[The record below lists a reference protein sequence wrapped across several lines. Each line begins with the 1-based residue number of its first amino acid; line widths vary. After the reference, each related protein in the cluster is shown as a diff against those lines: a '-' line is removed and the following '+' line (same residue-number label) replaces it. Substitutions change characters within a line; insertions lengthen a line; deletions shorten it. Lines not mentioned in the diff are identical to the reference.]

1 MREDNGRALIGTD
14 LPARASRFE
23 TGRVAVIAAGH
34 AVHDT
39 FTAFL
44 PPLLPVFI
52 EKFGLSISGA
62 GILTVFLQAPSLI
75 QPAIGRF
82 ADRFNLRRMVLW
94 APALAAVC
102 MSLLGVA
109 PGYAWVALL
118 LTLAGLNSAGLHAV
132 APIMA
137 GNVSGSR
144 LGRGMSFW
152 MVGGELGRT
161 LGPIIVVSVVAPLT
175 LKGMLWLIPVGL
187 VVSLLLNIHLKQ
199 VPYTM
204 QAAESS
210 SPWRATL
217 RQMLPLFIPLSVFIT
232 LRAFL
237 QSAAVIYLPTFLT
250 GQGSSLWIAG
260 AALTILQGAGV
271 AGALVSGSLSD
282 RIGRRK
288 VLIACVLS
296 APVFTWLFLSSQGLI
311 QVAMV
316 ALMGF
321 FVISPTPVVMALV
334 QESYPKDRA
343 FANGVY
349 MGLSFV
355 IRSTVVV
362 LVGVMGDHLGL
373 RTAFFLCAGLM
384 LLAFPAAL
392 CLPRG
397 EGTRDSRP
405 PDEKTRV
412 CV

>member
-1 MREDNGRALIGTD
+1 MREDNGRALIESNS
-14 LPARASRFE
+14 PPRSSSFE
-23 TGRVAVIAAGH
+23 TGKVVTVAAGH

-39 FTAFL
+39 YTAFL

-52 EKFGLSISGA
+52 EKLGLSITGA
-62 GILTVFLQAPSLI
+62 GFLTVFLQAPSLV
-75 QPAIGRF
+75 QPGIGRL
-82 ADRFNLRRMVLW
+82 ADRFNLRSLVLW
-94 APALAAVC
+94 APALAAVF

-109 PGYAWVALL
+109 PGYAWIALL

-175 LKGMLWLIPVGL
+175 LKGLIWLMPAGL
-187 VVSLLLNIHLKQ
+187 VVSLLLNIQLKQ
-199 VPYTM
+199 VPYHDQTK
-204 QAAESS
+204 AV
-210 SPWRATL
+210 SPHWGTAL
-217 RQMLPLFIPLSVFIT
+217 RQMKSVFIPLTVFIA

-237 QSAAVIYLPTFLT
+237 QSAAITYLPIYLTDRGT
-250 GQGSSLWIAG
+250 SLWFAG

-282 RIGRRK
+282 RLGRRA
-288 VLIACVLS
+288 VLIICVLG
-296 APVFTWLFLSSQGLI
+296 AVLFTWLFLSSGGLI
-311 QVAMV
+311 QVSMA

-334 QESYPKDRA
+334 QESFPENRA

-362 LVGVMGDHLGL
+362 LVGIMGDGLGL
-373 RTAFFLCAGLM
+373 HTAFLICAGLM
-384 LLAFPAAL
+384 LLAFPVAL
-392 CLPRG
+392 CLPRH
-397 EGTRDSRP
+397 T
-405 PDEKTRV
+405 
-412 CV
+412 

>member
-1 MREDNGRALIGTD
+1 MREDNGRALIESES
-14 LPARASRFE
+14 PARSARFE
-23 TGRVAVIAAGH
+23 TGKVATVAAGH

-52 EKFGLSISGA
+52 EKFGLSITGA
-62 GILTVFLQAPSLI
+62 GFLTVFLQVPSLV
-75 QPAIGRF
+75 QPAIGRL
-82 ADRFNLRRMVLW
+82 ADRFNLRPLVLW
-94 APALAAVC
+94 APALAAVF

-109 PGYAWVALL
+109 PGYAWIALL

-152 MVGGELGRT
+152 MVGVELGRT
-161 LGPIIVVSVVAPLT
+161 LGPIIVVSVVAPLS
-175 LKGMLWLIPVGL
+175 LKGMLWLMPAGL
-187 VVSLLLNIHLKQ
+187 AVSLLLNVQLRQ
-199 VPYTM
+199 VPYHAR
-204 QAAESS
+204 AAASS
-210 SPWRATL
+210 TPWRTAL
-217 RQMLPLFIPLSVFIT
+217 RGMGPVFIPLTLFIA

-237 QSAAVIYLPTFLT
+237 QSAAITYLPTYLT
-250 GQGSSLWIAG
+250 GRGESLWFAG

-282 RIGRRK
+282 RIGRK
-288 VLIACVLS
+288 AILISCVLC
-296 APVFTWLFLSSQGLI
+296 APLFTWLFLTSGGWI
-311 QVAMV
+311 QAVMT
-316 ALMGF
+316 ALLGF

-334 QESYPKDRA
+334 QESFPENRA

-362 LVGVMGDHLGL
+362 LVGIMGDRLGL
-373 RTAFFLCAGLM
+373 HTTFLISAGLM
-384 LLAFPAAL
+384 LLALPAAL
-392 CLPRG
+392 RLPGRLSSS
-397 EGTRDSRP
+397 SRMIP
-405 PDEKTRV
+405 RNGPAGRP
-412 CV
+412 